1 DSKAPWDAFLQWMSP
16 TAARRIVFS
25 LLGLDR
31 GGPALDVLGRH
42 LSVRRE
48 PPILVAP
55 PRYVREVLLPGQ
67 ERALAQAPVRRRAP
81 RLAPAP
87 APEPPQ
93 ARGRTGPSPPGIDEA
108 EEDQVAHENPPVRP
122 ESAHQPSPV
131 QAGAE
136 GPDQVR
142 DVRAVKPL
150 ALHDES
156 LGPD

>member
-1 DSKAPWDAFLQWMSP
+1 MAAKSDSKAPWDAFLQWMSP

-81 RLAPAP
+81 RLALEPA
-87 APEPPQ
+87 
-93 ARGRTGPSPPGIDEA
+93 A
-108 EEDQVAHENPPVRP
+108 ELPHD
-122 ESAHQPSPV
+122 

-136 GPDQVR
+136 GPYQVR
-142 DVRAVKPL
+142 DIRSV
-150 ALHDES
+150 
-156 LGPD
+156 